1 MANDFKEGA
10 KKGAKTLKKILTGN
24 SKKKSGADPHGR
36 TTKEKVKDFAKGV
49 GLTSKQKTAREFIK
63 GGLIGSMGTAGALA
77 SRAANVVKKA
87 HAHKKE

>member
-1 MANDFKEGA
+1 MANEFKKGA

-24 SKKKSGADPHGR
+24 SKKKSGGDPHGR
-36 TTKEKVKDFAKGV
+36 TIKEKVVDFAKGV

>member
-1 MANDFKEGA
+1 MDWKNTPKRVKKEVEKA
-10 KKGAKTLKKILTGN
+10 DKKA
-24 SKKKSGADPHGR
+24 KSGGDPHGR
-36 TTKEKVKDFAKGV
+36 TTKEKVVDFAKGV

-63 GGLIGSMGTAGALA
+63 GGLIGSMGTVGALA

>member
-1 MANDFKEGA
+1 MANEFKEGA

-24 SKKKSGADPHGR
+24 SKKKSGGDPHGR
-36 TTKEKVKDFAKGV
+36 TIKEKVVDFAKGV
-49 GLTSKQKTAREFIK
+49 GLTSKQKTAREFLK

>member
-24 SKKKSGADPHGR
+24 SKKKSGGDPHGR
-36 TTKEKVKDFAKGV
+36 TTKEKVVDFAKGV
-49 GLTSKQKTAREFIK
+49 GLTSGQKKARDFAI
-63 GGLIGSMGTAGALA
+63 GGAALATGALGNLA